1 MIEELPI
8 EDQLGFE
15 KMKRIMIKNM
25 LLIFITYIL
34 IVMNTVNAQNIKAPI
49 DAQVDLIPK
58 ILALDKN
65 FNPSYERKICN
76 IGVIYNSELKS
87 SVDTKD
93 RIMWYSSG
101 KEIEIKNCRT
111 EMIPIDISNIIN
123 IRGALDKNKIKAV
136 YIAPTGDYDVSSLTR
151 ICKDKMIRT
160 FTGVDS
166 LFTSDISV
174 LFDLNNYKV
183 QIYVKLSSAKEEG
196 IDFSAYLLNIAEL
209 IE

>member
-1 MIEELPI
+1 
-8 EDQLGFE
+8 
-15 KMKRIMIKNM
+15 
-25 LLIFITYIL
+25 
-34 IVMNTVNAQNIKAPI
+34 MNTVNAQNIKAPI

-87 SVDTKD
+87 SVDAKD

>member
-1 MIEELPI
+1 
-8 EDQLGFE
+8 
-15 KMKRIMIKNM
+15 MKRIAIKNI
-25 LLIFITYIL
+25 LLILFLLTL
-34 IVMNTVNAQNIKAPI
+34 IIINTVNAQTIRAPI

-76 IGVIYNSELKS
+76 IGIIYNSQLKS
-87 SVDTKD
+87 SYYVVE

-101 KEIEIKNCRT
+101 KEISIKNCKSK
-111 EMIPIDISNIIN
+111 MIPIDISKITNF
-123 IRGALDKNKIKAV
+123 RETFDKNNIKAI
-136 YIAPTGDYDVSSLTR
+136 YIAPLRAYDISPLTK

-166 LFTSDISV
+166 FFANDISV
-174 LFDLNNYKV
+174 MFDLNNYKL
-183 QIYVKLSSAKEEG
+183 QISINLNSAKSEG
-196 IDFSAYLLNIAEL
+196 IDFSAYLLNIAKL